1 VADVTERMNYFDR
14 QFLRAKDFQ
23 DEQSY
28 HIDRRRSHNAGFHSP
43 GVVQGLVVVPSGT
56 ADQVNVQPGW
66 AVDELGRE
74 IVLATERSSIPVGG
88 VDMQIWISYPSPEP
102 QTTPST
108 DPGVTGF
115 TRISEEPVISAVEPG
130 NAPQHSILLA
140 NVSAAGAI
148 DNTVRAIAGLQDD
161 TVTSAKIDEADGS
174 TGQDTNRGSGVKTDH
189 IQDAAITQPKIADG
203 AVNGA
208 KIQDGSVGTAK
219 LATNAVTSTRI
230 RNGAV
235 NNSKIANNT
244 ISEAKFNAATR
255 GKLVTNGDQH
265 DHSGGDG
272 GQIRHSSLNL
282 DDGTNPHG
290 TTAADVNALPIT
302 GGEIEGGLSVRE
314 IRTREILISDGME
327 VHNARL
333 FGETVF
339 NEPVLFRDRVIFRGP
354 KNGYVTDIFA
364 NGSGGEL
371 HTGDLVKLTP
381 AGAKRFH
388 GVDDK
393 IPVSEVTLSDKDDD
407 PMVIGIVD
415 RLFEQVE
422 DPSKIPDGAEF
433 LAVTL
438 GSYAHCKVDASEE
451 SIEVGDLLTSSSEA
465 GHAKKAV
472 EPKIGSIIGKALQPL
487 EDGTGTIAVF
497 VNIQ

>member
-1 VADVTERMNYFDR
+1 
-14 QFLRAKDFQ
+14 
-23 DEQSY
+23 
-28 HIDRRRSHNAGFHSP
+28 
-43 GVVQGLVVVPSGT
+43 
-56 ADQVNVQPGW
+56 
-66 AVDELGRE
+66 
-74 IVLATERSSIPVGG
+74 
-88 VDMQIWISYPSPEP
+88 
-102 QTTPST
+102 
-108 DPGVTGF
+108 
-115 TRISEEPVISAVEPG
+115 
-130 NAPQHSILLA
+130 
-140 NVSAAGAI
+140 
-148 DNTVRAIAGLQDD
+148 
-161 TVTSAKIDEADGS
+161 
-174 TGQDTNRGSGVKTDH
+174 
-189 IQDAAITQPKIADG
+189 
-203 AVNGA
+203 
-208 KIQDGSVGTAK
+208 

-244 ISEAKFNAATR
+244 ISEARFNAATR

-371 HTGDLVKLTP
+371 HTGDLIKLTP

-415 RLFEQVE
+415 RLFEQEE
-422 DPSKIPDGAEF
+422 DPSTIPDGAEF